1 MSMTPSQPSA
11 PQLSPA
17 KVSPPELRHCVVLGL
32 MGTGKTAIGER
43 LASVLN
49 LRFQDNDSRLAA
61 SSGLTPRELRAR
73 DGVAVLHAL
82 EAEELLSALRDPGPT
97 VISGA
102 ASVVENSD
110 CKRALRDAGVCAIWL
125 RARASTLAARF
136 YNEPHRPVYSRDL
149 TDFFERQLASRGP
162 LYIEVSDG
170 IIDID
175 ELSLTEAVEQAFD
188 IVRAHTATVRV
199 G

>member
-1 MSMTPSQPSA
+1 
-11 PQLSPA
+11 
-17 KVSPPELRHCVVLGL
+17 

-43 LASVLN
+43 LAAVLN

-61 SSGLTPRELRAR
+61 SSGLTPRELRVR

-82 EAEELLSALRDPGPT
+82 EAEELLSALRDPGPS

-102 ASVVENSD
+102 ASVVENGD
-110 CKRALRDAGVCAIWL
+110 CKRALREAGLCVIWL
-125 RARASTLAARF
+125 RARAATLAARF
-136 YNEPHRPVYSRDL
+136 YNEPHRPVFSHDL
-149 TDFFERQLASRGP
+149 TDFFERQAASRGP

-175 ELSLTEAVEQAFD
+175 ELSVAEAVEQAFD
-188 IVRAHTATVRV
+188 IVLTHTAKVRA

>member
-1 MSMTPSQPSA
+1 MSMTPSQPSP
-11 PQLSPA
+11 PQPSPA
-17 KVSPPELRHCVVLGL
+17 KVPPPELRHCVLLGL

-43 LASVLN
+43 LASVLDF
-49 LRFQDNDSRLAA
+49 RFQDNDSRLAA

-82 EAEELLSALRDPGPT
+82 EAEELLSALRDPGPS

-102 ASVVENSD
+102 ASVVENGD
-110 CKRALRDAGVCAIWL
+110 CMRALRDAGVCAIWL

-136 YNEPHRPVYSRDL
+136 YNEPHRPVYSPDL
-149 TDFFERQLASRGP
+149 NDFFERQLASRGP

-175 ELSLTEAVEQAFD
+175 ELSLAEAVGQAFD
-188 IVRAHTATVRV
+188 IVRAHTAKVRA

>member
-1 MSMTPSQPSA
+1 MSMTPSQPS
-11 PQLSPA
+11 PPRVSPA
-17 KVSPPELRHCVVLGL
+17 KASPPELRHCVLLGL

-43 LASVLN
+43 LASVLS
-49 LRFQDNDSRLAA
+49 LRFQDNDSRLVA
-61 SSGLTPRELRAR
+61 SSGLTPRELRLR

-82 EAEELLSALRDPGPT
+82 EAKELLSALRDPSPS
-97 VISGA
+97 VICGA
-102 ASVVENSD
+102 ASVVENGD
-110 CKRALRDAGVCAIWL
+110 CRRALRDAGVCAIWL

-149 TDFFERQLASRGP
+149 TDFFERQLVSRGP
-162 LYIEVSDG
+162 LYLEVSDA

-175 ELSLTEAVEQAFD
+175 ELSLAEAVEHARAV
-188 IVRAHTATVRV
+188 VRAYSAGVRA

>member
-1 MSMTPSQPSA
+1 
-11 PQLSPA
+11 
-17 KVSPPELRHCVVLGL
+17 

-43 LASVLN
+43 LASVLS
-49 LRFQDNDSRLAA
+49 LRFQDNDSRLVA
-61 SSGLTPRELRAR
+61 SSGLTPRELRLR

-82 EAEELLSALRDPGPT
+82 EAKELLSALRDPGPS

-102 ASVVENSD
+102 ASVVENGN
-110 CKRALRDAGVCAIWL
+110 CRRALRDAGVCAIWL

-136 YNEPHRPVYSRDL
+136 YNETHRPIYSRDL

-175 ELSLTEAVEQAFD
+175 ELSLDAAVEHALD
-188 IVRAHTATVRV
+188 IVRTHIAKAQTS
-199 G
+199 